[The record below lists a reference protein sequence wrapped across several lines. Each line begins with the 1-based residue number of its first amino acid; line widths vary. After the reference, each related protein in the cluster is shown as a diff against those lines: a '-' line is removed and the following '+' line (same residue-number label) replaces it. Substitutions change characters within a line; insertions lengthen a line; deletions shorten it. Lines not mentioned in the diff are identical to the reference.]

1 MVSMAENRKGKEKR
15 YYFSRGQ
22 FILLGCGFTV
32 ASVII
37 FFLGMLVGQGIE
49 ERKIVKP
56 AEPLMKIPI
65 KPTQGSH
72 SSPLSPKEEITFYD
86 TLTTRSATAHG
97 RVEEEVRETKKAE
110 KTVKGENR
118 EASKDR
124 KLAPKQELAP
134 VAKRSEDRAGETGKK
149 NQSDDGEA
157 KQSGKLWTVQVNAFP
172 DEKTAK
178 TWVDRLKDRGYNAYL
193 SESRVQ
199 GRLWYRVRVGRFE
212 SREEAEKTQE
222 SLRKREQLAK
232 SFATNR

>member
-1 MVSMAENRKGKEKR
+1 MAENRKGKDKR

-65 KPTQGSH
+65 KPTQGPNSL
-72 SSPLSPKEEITFYD
+72 PLSPKEEITFYD
-86 TLTTRSATAHG
+86 TLTRSAQG
-97 RVEEEVRETKKAE
+97 RVEEELRETKKAE
-110 KTVKGENR
+110 KIAKAESRDVSR
-118 EASKDR
+118 ER
-124 KLAPKQELAP
+124 KLPGRQELAP
-134 VAKRSEDRAGETGKK
+134 VAKRTEDRPGEAGKK
-149 NQSDDGEA
+149 FLSSDGEA
-157 KQSGKLWTVQVNAFP
+157 KQSGKPWTVQVNAFP
-172 DEKTAK
+172 DEKSAK
-178 TWVDRLKDRGYNAYL
+178 TWVDRLKDKGYNAYL

-222 SLRKREQLAK
+222 SLRKREQLAR
-232 SFATNR
+232 SFATSR

>member
-1 MVSMAENRKGKEKR
+1 MAENRKGKDKR

-22 FILLGCGFTV
+22 FILLGCGFTI

-65 KPTQGSH
+65 KPTQGPNSV
-72 SSPLSPKEEITFYD
+72 PLSPKEEITFYD
-86 TLTTRSATAHG
+86 TLTRSATARG
-97 RVEEEVRETKKAE
+97 RVEEELRETKKAE
-110 KTVKGENR
+110 KVVKAESKEVSR
-118 EASKDR
+118 ER
-124 KLAPKQELAP
+124 KLPARQELA
-134 VAKRSEDRAGETGKK
+134 AISKRAEDRPPEAGKK
-149 NQSDDGEA
+149 LPPTEGEA
-157 KQSGKLWTVQVNAFP
+157 KQSGKPWTVQVNAFP

-178 TWVDRLKDRGYNAYL
+178 TWVERLKDKGYNAYL

-199 GRLWYRVRVGRFE
+199 GRLWYRVRVGRFD

-222 SLRKREQLAK
+222 SLRKREQLAR
-232 SFATNR
+232 SFTTSR

>member
-1 MVSMAENRKGKEKR
+1 MAENRKGKDKR

-65 KPTQGSH
+65 KPTQGPNSL
-72 SSPLSPKEEITFYD
+72 PLSPKEEITFYD
-86 TLTTRSATAHG
+86 TLTRSAQG
-97 RVEEEVRETKKAE
+97 RVEEELRETKKAE
-110 KTVKGENR
+110 KIAKAESRDVSR
-118 EASKDR
+118 ER
-124 KLAPKQELAP
+124 KLPGRQELAP
-134 VAKRSEDRAGETGKK
+134 VAKRTEDRPGEAGK
-149 NQSDDGEA
+149 NFLSSDGEA
-157 KQSGKLWTVQVNAFP
+157 KQSGKPWTVQVNAFP
-172 DEKTAK
+172 DEKSAK
-178 TWVDRLKDRGYNAYL
+178 TWVDRLKDKGYNAYL

-222 SLRKREQLAK
+222 SLRKREQLAR
-232 SFATNR
+232 SFATSR

>member
-1 MVSMAENRKGKEKR
+1 MAENRKGKEKR

-22 FILLGCGFTV
+22 FILLGCGFSV

-65 KPTQGSH
+65 KPTQGS
-72 SSPLSPKEEITFYD
+72 SSPPLSPKEEITFYD
-86 TLTTRSATAHG
+86 TLTTRSATAQS

-110 KTVKGENR
+110 KIAKGENR
-118 EASKDR
+118 EVSRER
-124 KLAPKQELAP
+124 KLPAKQGLAP
-134 VAKRSEDRAGETGKK
+134 VAKRSEDRPGEAGKK
-149 NQSDDGEA
+149 FPSGDGEA
-157 KQSGKLWTVQVNAFP
+157 KQSGKPWTVQVNAFP

-178 TWVDRLKDRGYNAYL
+178 TWVDRLKDKGYNAYL

-199 GRLWYRVRVGRFE
+199 GRLWYRVRVGHFE
-212 SREEAEKTQE
+212 SREEAEKTQD

-232 SFATNR
+232 SFATSR